1 MVFRGAGDFPRHPSQ
16 IYQFLLEG
24 LLLFVVMWWFARK
37 DRPLGQVSAVFLM
50 GYGSLRFIAEYFR
63 EPDAHLGLLSMG
75 LSMGQ
80 WLCVPMVLL
89 GIVLY
94 VTVNKRKSLV

>member
-1 MVFRGAGDFPRHPSQ
+1 
-16 IYQFLLEG
+16 
-24 LLLFVVMWWFARK
+24 
-37 DRPLGQVSAVFLM
+37 
-50 GYGSLRFIAEYFR
+50 
-63 EPDAHLGLLSMG
+63 

-94 VTVNKRKSLV
+94 VMVNKRKSLV